1 MGYNL
6 RLKCIQKMIKRKT
19 CIEEGCTQPVWA
31 RKRCKYHDSTHHPQ
45 KHGLLKPSSET
56 SSEGVQTP
64 KKRKRIAPVSEKQ
77 AQRLK
82 EYRKLRDAYMEVHRM
97 CEVRGCNRPSEDLH
111 HMLPRAYHL
120 LDTDVFMAVCREC
133 HCRIE
138 REDKW
143 ARENGYKLNH
153 LSN

>member
-1 MGYNL
+1 
-6 RLKCIQKMIKRKT
+6 MIERKKKT
-19 CIEEGCTQPVWA
+19 CKACGEETYLYARGMCQGCD
-31 RKRCKYHDSTHHPQ
+31 RKENPH
-45 KHGLLKPSSET
+45 KHGLKPSGET
-56 SSEGVQTP
+56 SSERVQTP

-77 AQRLK
+77 ARRLK
-82 EYRKLRDAYMEVHRM
+82 EYRKLRDAYMEVHRV

-120 LDTDVFMAVCREC
+120 LDTDVFMAVCRGC
-133 HCRIE
+133 HERIE